1 MLLLLLAC
9 GAPTDSGTCGREPPL
24 SYDNFGKGLMGRHCA
39 GCHSSLLPEGQR
51 NLAPLGVDLDTW
63 AGVVQW
69 GTRIEARSIGEAP
82 TMPPGGGPTDQEKAM
97 LTEWLQCDVLPAG
110 ENP

>member
-9 GAPTDSGTCGREPPL
+9 GAPQDSGDCLRDPPL
-24 SYDNFGKGLMGRHCA
+24 SYGNFGKGLMGRHCT

-51 NLAPLGVDLDTW
+51 NLAPVGVDLDTW

-69 GTRIEARSIGEAP
+69 GPRIEARSVGDAP
-82 TMPPGGGPTDQEKAM
+82 TMPPGGGPTAQERAM
-97 LTEWLQCDVLPAG
+97 LAEWLQCDVLPAG
-110 ENP
+110 EK